1 MRSNSK
7 VNLLQMQGYFE
18 GQMDKI
24 RVISDLK
31 LSENEYRSLG
41 VKLKSLSFFVGSEN
55 DIEDY
60 MLSIVVYSAYS
71 LIYGTVDTDFEE
83 IFWSVIPENQ
93 YMKRM
98 YLRMFKDV
106 FYTYGISTYDVPRI
120 DFLPRCRQLTARH
133 AGVPDSEKSEY
144 YLALCNSSISNQE
157 RIYEELRDK
166 LPKRTKYIFDMMD
179 EVSRDK
185 LLKDSRQLVRDV
197 LDFDAISTHGALI
210 DKYPELDLN
219 LIVDCIMWG
228 FDKDMKSENS
238 RKQAF

>member
-7 VNLLQMQGYFE
+7 VNLLQMQRYFE

-41 VKLKSLSFFVGSEN
+41 VKLKSLSFFLGSEN
-55 DIEDY
+55 DMEDY
-60 MLSIVVYSAYS
+60 MLSIVVYSTYS
-71 LIYGTVDTDFEE
+71 LIYGTVDTDFED

-98 YLRMFKDV
+98 YLRMYKDV
-106 FYTYGISTYDVPRI
+106 FYTYGISIYDVPRI
-120 DFLPRCRQLTARH
+120 DFLPRCRHLTARH

-144 YLALCNSSISNQE
+144 YQMLCNSSISDE
-157 RIYEELRDK
+157 EHIYGELRDK
-166 LPKRTKYIFDMMD
+166 LPRRTRCIFDMMD
-179 EVSRDK
+179 EVSRAK
-185 LLKDSRQLVRDV
+185 LLKDSKQLVQDV
-197 LDFDAISTHGALI
+197 LNYDDTSTHSALI

-228 FDKDMKSENS
+228 FDKDMKSEIS
-238 RKQAF
+238 LKQAF

>member
-60 MLSIVVYSAYS
+60 MLSILVYSTYS
-71 LIYGTVDTDFEE
+71 LIYGAVDTDFED

-98 YLRMFKDV
+98 YLRMYKDV
-106 FYTYGISTYDVPRI
+106 FYSYGISIYDVPRI
-120 DFLPRCRQLTARH
+120 DFLPRCIQLTARH
-133 AGVPDSEKSEY
+133 AGIPDEDKAIY
-144 YLALCNSSISNQE
+144 YQILSNSCFDDDGDAYD
-157 RIYEELRDK
+157 RVRDV
-166 LPKRTKYIFDMMD
+166 LPPRTRYIFDMMD
-179 EVSRDK
+179 EMSRDK
-185 LLKDSRQLVRDV
+185 LLKKSKELVDDV
-197 LDFDAISTHGALI
+197 LSTNHTHNSAFI
-210 DKYPELDLN
+210 DKYPDLDLN

-228 FDKDMKSENS
+228 FDKDFVM
-238 RKQAF
+238 KQAF

>member
-60 MLSIVVYSAYS
+60 MLSILVYSTYS
-71 LIYGTVDTDFEE
+71 LIYGAVDADFED
-83 IFWSVIPENQ
+83 IFWSVIPESQ

-98 YLRMFKDV
+98 YLRMYKDV

-120 DFLPRCRQLTARH
+120 DFLPRCKYLTARH
-133 AGVPDSEKSEY
+133 AGIPDCDKSEFY
-144 YLALCNSSISNQE
+144 RILCNSSSDE
-157 RIYEELRDK
+157 GHIYEEIRDK
-166 LPKRTKYIFDMMD
+166 LPTRTRNILDMMD
-179 EVSRDK
+179 EVSRYK
-185 LLKDSRQLVRDV
+185 LLKDSKQLVQDV
-197 LDFDAISTHGALI
+197 LDIDSLPTHSALI

-228 FDKDMKSENS
+228 FDKDIKNENS
-238 RKQAF
+238 LKQAF

>member
-60 MLSIVVYSAYS
+60 MLSILVYSTYS
-71 LIYGTVDTDFEE
+71 LIYGAVDTDFED

-98 YLRMFKDV
+98 YLRMYKDV

-120 DFLPRCRQLTARH
+120 DFLPRCKYLTARH
-133 AGVPDSEKSEY
+133 AGIPDCDKSEY
-144 YLALCNSSISNQE
+144 YRILSNSSSDE
-157 RIYEELRDK
+157 GHIYEEIRDK
-166 LPKRTKYIFDMMD
+166 LPTRTRNILDMMD
-179 EVSRDK
+179 EVSRYK
-185 LLKDSRQLVRDV
+185 LLKDSKQLVQDV
-197 LDFDAISTHGALI
+197 LDIDSLPTHSALI

-228 FDKDMKSENS
+228 FDKDIKNENS
-238 RKQAF
+238 LKQAF